1 MALISQ
7 YVTQGLD
14 PKGFGLFALWFLE
27 ESQILCL
34 SAQRSKLAFV

>member
-1 MALISQ
+1 VI
-7 YVTQGLD
+7 QGLD
-14 PKGFGLFALWFLE
+14 PKGFWLAFAFDLWFLE